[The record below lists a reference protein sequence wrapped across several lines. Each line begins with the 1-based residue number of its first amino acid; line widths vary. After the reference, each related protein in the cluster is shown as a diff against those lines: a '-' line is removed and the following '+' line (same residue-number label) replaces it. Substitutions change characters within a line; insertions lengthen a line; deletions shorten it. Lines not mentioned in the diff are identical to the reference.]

1 MASRISV
8 CIPTCD
14 RPDYLENAI
23 QSVLQQ
29 SLSPYEV
36 VVGNDSAG
44 EETAQLVNRYIER
57 GAPVRYLRN
66 EPSLGQA
73 KNVDR
78 LFQEAEGDFIL
89 LLHDDDRLLE
99 GSLEILLS
107 CFEDRSEIVAAFG
120 KQQVIS
126 AEGEVKWETT
136 EGVNESYYRT
146 SEYEGRQSSALRSA
160 IVQQFPNNGYMVRA
174 ELAKEVGYDRPEAG
188 DACDFAFGVAL
199 ARGTERD
206 FYYTNT
212 VTTQYRHSEE
222 SIVRGDSVADT
233 AYRAFKIVLEELPR
247 EVREDPWIQD
257 WLRRRAPVA
266 VMMAAQNGYVRDGF
280 RWFFGPYHRHRVLSL
295 GGVRRLSALLA
306 SSISMARGSR

>member
-1 MASRISV
+1 V
-8 CIPTCD
+8 ED
-14 RPDYLENAI
+14 
-23 QSVLQQ
+23 
-29 SLSPYEV
+29 
-36 VVGNDSAG
+36 
-44 EETAQLVNRYIER
+44 
-57 GAPVRYLRN
+57 GAPIRYLQN
-66 EPSLGQA
+66 TPSLGQA

-99 GSLEILLS
+99 GALEALLS
-107 CFEDRSEIVAAFG
+107 CFESRPEVAAAFG
-120 KQQVIS
+120 KQQVTS

-146 SEYEGRQSSALRSA
+146 SEYEGRQSSSLRSA

-174 ELAKEVGYDRPEAG
+174 ELAKEVGYDRAEAG
-188 DACDFAFGVAL
+188 DACDFAFGVEL
-199 ARGTERD
+199 AQVTEGD
-206 FYYTNT
+206 FYYTDT
-212 VTTQYRHSEE
+212 FTTQYRHSEE

-266 VMMAAQNGYVRDGF
+266 VMMAAQNGYVKDGF

-306 SSISMARGSR
+306 SSMARGSR